1 MHSQETREL
10 DSAFR
15 REEIWRKLEYQMT
28 PVKKC
33 ETRDFQ
39 ISSWKWSW
47 MKLLYQTFLQIW
59 AKLWLKLVRTKSKL
73 EQNCDSVWK
82 GNVGWSEAGDQSCS
96 ALEQNWAEQFVPA
109 LPGPPRSSDL
119 PWTPEVFEDT
129 SGEMQEGCKTQED
142 GNSQTTAF
150 IYFFPTKP
158 HKLKLL
164 KSARSHYNVLYRVS
178 HSLAVLSTLLL
189 VSATINPQMLTTTQ
203 FWSREASNSHPDLI
217 LGS

>member
-28 PVKKC
+28 RVKKC
-33 ETRDFQ
+33 ETRGFQ

-47 MKLLYQTFLQIW
+47 MKLLYQTFLQIS

-73 EQNCDSVWK
+73 EQNSELVWK
-82 GNVGWSEAGDQSCS
+82 GNLSWSDAGAPECARHLGTGLSWAVHSQPCQGHLA
-96 ALEQNWAEQFVPA
+96 ALTCPELWGC
-109 LPGPPRSSDL
+109 LKSSSDL
-119 PWTPEVFEDT
+119 CLKNT
-129 SGEMQEGCKTQED
+129 SGEMQEGCKTQEH

-158 HKLKLL
+158 HELKLL
-164 KSARSHYNVLYRVS
+164 KSAWSH
-178 HSLAVLSTLLL
+178 
-189 VSATINPQMLTTTQ
+189 
-203 FWSREASNSHPDLI
+203 
-217 LGS
+217 